1 MPIYEYRCQQCGQR
15 FEKLV
20 LAIDREPQALACPE
34 CDSEA
39 VQRLIS
45 QVSVSSG
52 QGEAGV
58 ESAEAPATKPAPF
71 GRKELQQAI
80 KDRGY

>member
-20 LAIDREPQALACPE
+20 LAVDREPKALACPA
-34 CDSEA
+34 CDSED

-45 QVSVSSG
+45 RVAVSSG
-52 QGEAGV
+52 QGEAAG
-58 ESAEAPATKPAPF
+58 ARDEAPATKPAPF